1 MDQLLTC
8 YNSDYYPIMMASM
21 LDSDQRRLLG
31 DFIRAHR
38 ERARPDLP
46 GGRRRTPGLRREELA
61 ARAGISA
68 TWCAWIE
75 QGRPVQASPEALGRI
90 AAALALTPAERT
102 YLFELAGRVDRDA
115 PNPLEA
121 APASLQAAVAAFQSP
136 AYGLDCCWNA
146 CAWNEAAARLF
157 HGWLGG
163 DHQRNLLR
171 FVFQEAAARVLLPNW
186 EERAR
191 RLLCEFRSDY
201 AHMFR
206 DARVQG
212 VVDALRQES
221 PSFAQ
226 AWDAQDVLGREGGLR
241 AFNHP
246 LDGELR
252 FEQHS
257 FTPSDAPSHKLV
269 LLFPVH

>member
-1 MDQLLTC
+1 
-8 YNSDYYPIMMASM
+8 M
-21 LDSDQRRLLG
+21 LDADQRRLLG

-38 ERARPDLP
+38 ERARPEAA

-90 AAALALTPAERT
+90 AVALSLTPAERA
-102 YLFELAGRVDRDA
+102 YLFELAGRVDPDA
-115 PNPLEA
+115 PARPET
-121 APASLQAAVAAFQSP
+121 APASLQAAIAALQHP

-146 CAWNEAAARLF
+146 CIWNAAAAHLF
-157 HGWLGG
+157 SGWLDGA
-163 DHQRNLLR
+163 HHRNLLR
-171 FVFQEAAARVLLPNW
+171 FVFLDAAARDLLPDW

-191 RLLCEFRSDY
+191 RLLSEFRSDY

-206 DARVQG
+206 DARVRRFIE
-212 VVDALRQES
+212 DLRQES
-221 PSFAQ
+221 AFFAQ
-226 AWDAQDVLGREGGLR
+226 AWAAQDVLSREGGLR
-241 AFNHP
+241 VFDHP
-246 LDGELR
+246 QDGRLL
-252 FEQHS
+252 FAQHS

-269 LLFPVH
+269 LLLPAG